1 MDIVCRYFND
11 DTGLVETKY
20 FDSAFLKRPN
30 SISFHDKL
38 LQSLSTVDLGKM
50 IQISVDG
57 LNVN

>member
-11 DTGLVETKY
+11 GTGLVETKC